1 MPIKYVAVG
10 KCERCGREFVRP
22 PACTDAVCGCQSATP
37 VPLHPALILPVKL
50 HKRLKRIAGLAHIS
64 VEVLVNK
71 LLEVAAEEKLGEL
84 KQKESVDLTI

>member
-10 KCERCGREFVRP
+10 VCQHCGKEFVRSP
-22 PACTDAVCGCQSATP
+22 VCSHAACNCQSSTP

-50 HKRLKRIAGLAHIS
+50 HKRLSRIAGLAHIS
-64 VEVLVNK
+64 VEVFVNK